1 MSGREYV
8 CNLSVALIELGRMI
22 LEEGIRLALVIGM
35 PVCFVHVVE
44 SKEELKA
51 VGIPYMLLYGRRGGS
66 PIALSV
72 LHSLCALA
80 VKRKKEAEVG

>member
-8 CNLSVALIELGRMI
+8 CNLSVALIEFSRMI
-22 LEEGIRLALVIGM
+22 FEEGIRPALVMGM

-44 SKEELKA
+44 SKEELKL
-51 VGIPYMLLYGRRGGS
+51 VGIPYILLQGRRGGS

-80 VKRKKEAEVG
+80 VKRKKGAEVG

>member
-1 MSGREYV
+1 
-8 CNLSVALIELGRMI
+8 MI
-22 LEEGIRLALVIGM
+22 FEEGIRPALVMGI

-44 SKEELKA
+44 SKEELKLE
-51 VGIPYMLLYGRRGGS
+51 GIPYILIQGRRGGS

-80 VKRKKEAEVG
+80 VKRKKRAEVG